1 MFQTTNQNECMIFSR
16 NEMQQTFDDQ
26 SSFPIQRCW
35 RFIWEA
41 NEALFPTTNTRLLVV
56 VSHYIPLQPPCY
68 GGWLRNPAPVD
79 RCFIPWCIGFQHV
92 STMQG
97 GAWFLPQLWNVH
109 CTTTRLTILSRAKLL
124 KDSASQRSLRRAMRG
139 APRHLLVFPQ
149 GGAPLVI
156 NEF

>member
-1 MFQTTNQNECMIFSR
+1 MNAWFSR
-16 NEMQQTFDDQ
+16 ETKCNGHLMINHPFPSNGVEDLFERQTKPYFLRQ
-26 SSFPIQRCW
+26 THGCW
-35 RFIWEA
+35 
-41 NEALFPTTNTRLLVV
+41 LLYPTT
-56 VSHYIPLQPPCY
+56 SHYKPHATVDGCEILP
-68 GGWLRNPAPVD
+68 PVD
-79 RCFIPWCIGFQHV
+79 RCLIPWCIGFQHV